1 MQESIPLTDSLAP
14 VKPAQPCVLVIFG
27 ITGDLTKRLLYPSLC
42 NLGSKG
48 LLADNVCMVGVSSE
62 PHTTESFRTKLNGDI
77 DTFVQ
82 DAEAKR
88 YGLDLCQRIH
98 YVAGKFDDPSAYEQL
113 KNQLGQLKQAGASD
127 NYLFYFATPP
137 EFFKTITSHLHQVGL
152 LTEQA
157 GQGCRRIVIEKP
169 FGHDLASAKALNK
182 SLLALIKEEQIFRI
196 DHYLGKET
204 VRNLMAFRFSNGI
217 FEPLWN
223 QNYID
228 HVQITLAETLGV
240 ELRGG
245 YYERA
250 GALRDMVPN
259 HLLQLLSLIAMEPPT
274 AFTAEHIRNEKT
286 KALQA
291 VSVLT
296 AAEVP
301 LKTVRGQYAA
311 GLIEE
316 CMVSDYRSEPRVDSQ
331 SATETFV
338 ALKLSL
344 NNWRWLNVPFY
355 VRTGKRMKKRASEIV
370 IQFKAG
376 PSGLFGGSEQ
386 GAIPNL
392 LRIFIQPDEGISLQ
406 FNAKL
411 PGPTMQLGQVDMKFK
426 YSDYFGAT
434 PQTGYEAILYDCM
447 NGDHLLFNNSMMIE
461 TGWAL
466 VQPLLDHWAQ
476 TPPSDFPNYA
486 AGSWGP
492 KEAADLLKQDGRRW
506 LL

>member
-1 MQESIPLTDSLAP
+1 MQEPTSLNDSLAP

-48 LLADNVCMVGVSSE
+48 LLADNFCIVGVASE
-62 PHTTESFRTKLNGDI
+62 QHTTETFRAKLSNDVE
-77 DTFVQ
+77 TFVQ
-82 DAEAKR
+82 DPDAKR
-88 YGLDLCQRIH
+88 YGLELCQRIH
-98 YVAGKFDDPSAYEQL
+98 YVPGKFDDEKAYEQL
-113 KNQLGQLKQAGASD
+113 KNQLAQLDHQGASD

-137 EFFKTITSHLHQVGL
+137 EFFKTISSRLHQVGL
-152 LTEQA
+152 LTEKA

-169 FGHDLASAKALNK
+169 FGRDLVSAKALNEA
-182 SLLALIKEEQIFRI
+182 LLALLKEEQIFRI

-240 ELRGG
+240 EMRGG
-245 YYERA
+245 YYEQA

-274 AFTAEHIRNEKT
+274 EFTADHIRSEKT

-291 VSVLT
+291 VAIL
-296 AAEVP
+296 APAEVP
-301 LKTVRGQYAA
+301 LKTVRGQYGA

-316 CMVSDYRSEPRVDSQ
+316 RAVTDYRSEQRVDPQ

-338 ALKLSL
+338 ALKLSI

-355 VRTGKRMKKRASEIV
+355 VRTGKRMKRRASEIV
-370 IQFKAG
+370 IQFKTG

-392 LRIFIQPDEGISLQ
+392 LRIYIQPDEGISLQ

-426 YSDYFGAT
+426 YSDYFGAS

-447 NGDHLLFNNSMMIE
+447 NGDHLLFNNSKMIE

-476 TPPSDFPNYA
+476 TPPTDFANYA

-492 KEAADLLKQDGRRW
+492 KEADELLKQDGRRW